1 MNAKHERKKL
11 NKYVMMMMMMMMV
24 EKFKI
29 ISAFSQKSK
38 YRRQIIKTKGN
49 KH

>member
-11 NKYVMMMMMMMMV
+11 NKYVMMMMV
-24 EKFKI
+24 EKLKI

>member
-11 NKYVMMMMMMMMV
+11 NKYVMMMMMMV